1 MAKSSL
7 TPDTL
12 VDILARIPEGFIHR
26 GVLADKR
33 NTGPKGD
40 AAIKQ
45 AVEQGRIG
53 RDGSFLYDKTRLS
66 ESQMRELASWSRPSL
81 PHSTGDG
88 RFLQPT
94 IWEQRKRRR
103 RQFDNPMYLRL
114 FDQLM
119 QDRGYLTPDQVRT
132 MTDDQPILANLI
144 HAGALDE
151 VNGFIYDPLLLSQST
166 IEEVIRKQQFIP
178 LRNAL
183 TAYLQQKPS
192 ATAPIDELIK
202 RFGEGTQDA
211 LTLGGLVVFDVR
223 AEDDGQPE
231 AWVRLETANA
241 EQSLDIALKTLKV
254 PDEAWQAALHEAG
267 SVMRPGAGEGKTERG
282 RVIAHTYTL
291 AGASKRLGVSE
302 QALSTALHEGRLS
315 AFSDPE
321 GVTRL
326 SAEVVEM
333 VVQDTAYLEQIAA
346 YEVIKV
352 RDLAIV
358 CDVNY
363 GAMRKRINK
372 SKIDQS
378 ATRWGD
384 VRGRWGLPETLREF
398 KSILREK
405 LDQRKMARVERIAE
419 RDRILSEQRRL
430 LQEHRER
437 ERRERDELRAK
448 LVAAFPAWKHERRAD
463 QQITIHV
470 GPPNSGKTHMAL
482 DRLAQVESGWYLAP
496 LRLLAFEIFDRLNRR
511 GVYCNLLTGE
521 EFIPIPGATITAAT
535 IEMFDPRHSG
545 DVVIIDEAQMVADP
559 DRGWAWTRAI
569 MESQSPEIRVICP
582 PTAQKLIEQMAKAAA
597 IPHNVIEHE
606 RLAPIEVSKKHWT
619 LKELPPRTILVAFS
633 RQSVLHLKTELERM
647 KRTVSVI
654 YGNLP
659 PEVRRKQA
667 DRFASGQT
675 DICVA
680 TDAVGMGLNLPAD
693 NVIFY
698 ELQKFDG
705 KKVRS
710 LTPGEVQQI
719 GGRAGRY
726 GLSQAGEVGAT
737 NKRDLNLVKQLFF
750 APQPHLT
757 HARVAPTVDDLE
769 MIPGSLAEKLD
780 QWASLQSVPE
790 SLRNAIRTADLSER
804 IELARMLTDA
814 EIDRLGLATAMK
826 LINAPTRQ
834 STRPYWYECARSI
847 LSDKPMPLP
856 PKAPTEVNTAS
867 DLELIE
873 SCVSSADIYLWLSCR
888 PEFMAFAPE
897 GEYVRDLRMQWSEQI
912 DLALLK
918 RIDTARRCQQCGRP
932 LSVNYRF
939 SICES
944 CYQRRFEVDDVEYD
958 YP

>member
-7 TPDTL
+7 TPDIL
-12 VDILARIPEGFIHR
+12 VDILARIPEGFVHR

-33 NTGPKGD
+33 NSGPKGD

-45 AVEQGRIG
+45 AVEQGKIG
-53 RDGSFLYDKTRLS
+53 RDGSFLYDKTRLT
-66 ESQMRELASWSRPSL
+66 ENQMRELASWSRPSL
-81 PHSTGDG
+81 PHVTGDG
-88 RFLQPT
+88 KYLQPT

-114 FDQLM
+114 FDQLAEGK
-119 QDRGYLTPDQVRT
+119 GYFTPDQVRS
-132 MTDDQPILANLI
+132 MANDQPILANLV
-144 HAGALDE
+144 HSGALDE
-151 VNGFIYDPLLLSQST
+151 VSGFIYDPLMLSQST
-166 IEEVIRKQQFIP
+166 IDEVIRKQQFAP
-178 LRNAL
+178 LRNAIA
-183 TAYLQQKPS
+183 AYLLQKPG
-192 ATAPIDELIK
+192 AVAPVDELIK
-202 RFGEGTQDA
+202 QFGDGTQDA
-211 LTLGGLVVFDVR
+211 LTLGGLVVFEVR
-223 AEDDGQPE
+223 PEDEGHTS
-231 AWVRLETANA
+231 AWVRLENA
-241 EQSLDIALKTLKV
+241 DSKQSLETALKSLRV
-254 PDEAWQAALHEAG
+254 PDEAWKDALREAG
-267 SVMRPGAGEGKTERG
+267 SVMRPGAMEGKTDRG
-282 RVIAHTYTL
+282 RVIAHSYTL
-291 AGASKRLGVSE
+291 AGAAKRLGVGE

-315 AFSDPE
+315 AFADPE
-321 GVTRL
+321 GVTRI
-326 SAEVVEM
+326 SAEVIEM
-333 VVQDTAYLEQIAA
+333 LVHDSAYLDQIAA
-346 YEVIKV
+346 YELIKV
-352 RDLAIV
+352 RDLAV
-358 CDVNY
+358 ACDVNY
-363 GAMRKRINK
+363 GTMRKRINK
-372 SKIDQS
+372 SKIDQT
-378 ATRWGD
+378 ALRWGE
-384 VRGRWGLPETLREF
+384 VRGRWGLPDTLHEF
-398 KSILREK
+398 KLLLREK
-405 LDQRKMARVERIAE
+405 LDLRKMARTERIAE
-419 RDRILSEQRRL
+419 RDRILVEQRRL
-430 LQEHRER
+430 LQEQRDR

-448 LVAAFPAWKHERRAD
+448 LVAAFPAWRHEGRAD

-482 DRLAQVESGWYLAP
+482 DRLAQAESGWYLAP

-511 GVYCNLLTGE
+511 GVLCNLLTGE

-535 IEMFDPRHSG
+535 IEMFDPRSSG
-545 DVVIIDEAQMVADP
+545 EVVIIDEAQMVADP

-597 IPHNVIEHE
+597 IPHNVITHE
-606 RLAPIEVSKKHWT
+606 RLAPIEVSKKHWS

-693 NVIFY
+693 NVVFY

-710 LTPGEVQQI
+710 LTPSEVQQI

-737 NKRDLNLVKQLFF
+737 NRRDLNLVKQLFF

-780 QWASLQSVPE
+780 QWASLQSVPD
-790 SLRNAIRTADLSER
+790 SLRNAIRTADLTER
-804 IELARMLTDA
+804 IELARMLTDE
-814 EIDRLGLATAMK
+814 EIERLGLATAMK

-834 STRPYWYECARSI
+834 STRPYWYECARAI
-847 LSDKPMPLP
+847 LDDKPMPLP
-856 PKAPTEVNTAS
+856 PRAPSEVSTAS

-888 PEFMAFAPE
+888 PEFTMFAPE
-897 GEYVRDLRMQWSEQI
+897 GEHVREMRMQWSEQI

-918 RIDTARRCQQCGRP
+918 RIDTAKRCQQCGRP

-944 CYQRRFEVDDVEYD
+944 CYQRRFEMDDVEYD